1 MNEDKVYK
9 AGDIEI
15 RDLILTNFVGKKL
28 NLKKSLMQMD
38 ICEDLFSSSV
48 SGTLRITDTN
58 NMIEDFPIIGEET
71 LEITYRTS
79 ADFKYVTRKF
89 EVYGLTN
96 KESLGDKSY
105 VATLNFCSEEF
116 LTNRSVLVS
125 RSFANMTPS
134 DIAKSVL
141 KNIIRTKKPIL
152 VEDTIGVNTYVA
164 PSIYP
169 FEVIAA
175 MTKRARSSV
184 NVNGGAYMFFENNN
198 GFNFVSL
205 EKLFKQKPIE
215 YRMGFRDSYA
225 SNLDSMYTITAL
237 NQRSQVSMLDAMS
250 SGALGV
256 NAKVLNLQTKELQDV
271 SFDYFNDNQY
281 KKINRINGVN
291 PSLRLT
297 TSKFKHK
304 TKDGL
309 YKFMVSSPSDFVS
322 YKESNVSVRYSQISS
337 LVNGPKVD
345 IEVPFNS
352 ELGVGDIL
360 KLVIPTMYSSDSE
373 LEIAKE
379 DRFISG
385 NYIALCVRH
394 IITPQYAVTA
404 VECGRDTYTSNH
416 EAYVKQNN
424 ERLGI

>member
-1 MNEDKVYK
+1 M
-9 AGDIEI
+9 GF
-15 RDLILTNFVGKKL
+15 RDSYAS
-28 NLKKSLMQMD
+28 NL
-38 ICEDLFSSSV
+38 
-48 SGTLRITDTN
+48 
-58 NMIEDFPIIGEET
+58 
-71 LEITYRTS
+71 S
-79 ADFKYVTRKF
+79 ALHT
-89 EVYGLTN
+89 TIAIN
-96 KESLGDKSY
+96 Q
-105 VATLNFCSEEF
+105 
-116 LTNRSVLVS
+116 RSQ
-125 RSFANMTPS
+125 
-134 DIAKSVL
+134 
-141 KNIIRTKKPIL
+141 KP
-152 VEDTIGVNTYVA
+152 
-164 PSIYP
+164 
-169 FEVIAA
+169 
-175 MTKRARSSV
+175 
-184 NVNGGAYMFFENNN
+184 
-198 GFNFVSL
+198 NFVSL
-205 EKLFKQKPIE
+205 ESLFKLKPIE

-225 SNLDSMYTITAL
+225 SNLSALHTIIAI
-237 NQRSQVSMLDAMS
+237 NQRSQVSMLDAIS

-281 KKINRINGVN
+281 KKINRVNGVN

-297 TSKFKHK
+297 TTKFKHK
-304 TKDGL
+304 TTDGL
-309 YKFMVSSPSDFVS
+309 YKFMISSPSDFLS

-352 ELGVGDIL
+352 DLGVGNML

-373 LEIAKE
+373 SEISNE

-416 EAYVKQNN
+416 EDYVNQHN